1 MRLRIDPFTI
11 AIAVIVTIIAVN
23 AIVNQS
29 PRTIEVAS
37 PLPAPAL
44 TPTIPPPAPGE
55 EPAIQPLPTP
65 IYDVAQEAI
74 IPPYDN
80 YILTQGV
87 HGQSYGH
94 NAIDIAAGKGATIL
108 SPINGVVTQY
118 YTDQWGNPT
127 LVIENDYYQITM
139 LHGNYTAQVGTAVR
153 LGQAVGTESNMGYT
167 MDMLGRLCT
176 NRDCGY
182 HTHLNVYDK
191 RIGGNVNPLE
201 VINITG
207 VGGQ

>member
-11 AIAVIVTIIAVN
+11 AIAVIVAIIAVN

-44 TPTIPPPAPGE
+44 TPTVPAPAPGE

-108 SPINGVVTQY
+108 SPINGMVTQH

-139 LHGNYTAQVGTAVR
+139 LHGNYSAQVGTAVR

-182 HTHLNVYDK
+182 HTHLNVFDK
-191 RIGGNVNPLE
+191 RIAGNVNPLE